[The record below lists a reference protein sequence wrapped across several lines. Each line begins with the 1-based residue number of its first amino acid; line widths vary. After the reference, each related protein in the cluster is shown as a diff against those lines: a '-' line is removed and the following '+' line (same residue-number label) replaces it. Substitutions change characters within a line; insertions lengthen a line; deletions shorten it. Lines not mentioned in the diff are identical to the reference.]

1 MVKHAAD
8 ELGNTVNYL
17 SHRLGLR
24 WSLVLT
30 PWRLAW
36 RWLSLYLSFLLEL
49 CAIAG
54 AAPSGYMTKNQ
65 VHVAAD
71 ALAQCLLLV
80 TYSFIAN
87 HVVTLCHPDVCFR
100 IQYFLEEMLCIHLL

>member
-65 VHVAAD
+65 VEQAAANMHAQLMWLQYSRYSCLIMLGVHCTVELGLLHVMMHTGV
-71 ALAQCLLLV
+71 LQL
-80 TYSFIAN
+80 S
-87 HVVTLCHPDVCFR
+87 
-100 IQYFLEEMLCIHLL
+100 

>member
-17 SHRLGLR
+17 SHRVGLR

-30 PWRLAW
+30 PWRLVW

-49 CAIAG
+49 CAVAG
-54 AAPSGYMTKNQ
+54 AAPSGYMTKSQ
-65 VHVAAD
+65 VSCAAMERHD
-71 ALAQCLLLV
+71 DV
-80 TYSFIAN
+80 TI
-87 HVVTLCHPDVCFR
+87 
-100 IQYFLEEMLCIHLL
+100 